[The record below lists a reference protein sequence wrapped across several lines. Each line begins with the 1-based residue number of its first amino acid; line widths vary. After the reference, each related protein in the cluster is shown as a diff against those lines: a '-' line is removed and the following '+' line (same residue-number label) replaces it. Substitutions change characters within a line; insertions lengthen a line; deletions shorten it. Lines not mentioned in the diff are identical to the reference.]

1 MPVEIPPGIALNP
14 PVDDPKPA
22 LAGFIPADNLQA
34 SMTEPDNSEPSFGG
48 AAQLDN
54 LSEKQKRQVET
65 QTRPSAALIHETIR
79 AEGVIELERTA
90 WALAASGFAAG
101 LSMGF
106 SFITQGLLEHI
117 LPAGPVRAAVA
128 PLGYTVGFL
137 IVVLGRQQLFTEN
150 TLTPVLPLL
159 HNRDGKTLGKVLR
172 LWAIVLTANLAG
184 ALAIAAILAH
194 VPLFEPG
201 VLDSLAS
208 LAEKTIKDGFGITF
222 ARAVFAG
229 WLIALMVWLLPA
241 AEGARP
247 TIITVITYVVALGQ
261 FSHIIAGSVDCAFL
275 VFFGAAGWDD
285 FVLRFFLPTFLGN
298 ICGGVALVA
307 ALNYGQVAPEVEHG
321 E

>member
-1 MPVEIPPGIALNP
+1 MPENDVN
-14 PVDDPKPA
+14 
-22 LAGFIPADNLQA
+22 
-34 SMTEPDNSEPSFGG
+34 EPSFGG
-48 AAQLDN
+48 AALLDH
-54 LSEKQKRQVET
+54 LSDKQKQQVET
-65 QTRPSAALIHETIR
+65 QTRPNAALIHETIR
-79 AEGVIELERTA
+79 AEGISELERAA

-101 LSMGF
+101 LSIGF
-106 SFITQGLLEHI
+106 SFITQGLLEQA
-117 LPAGPVRAAVA
+117 LPPGPLRAVVS

-159 HNRDGKTLGKVLR
+159 HNRDRNTLLKVLR
-172 LWAIVLTANLAG
+172 LWAIVLPANLAG
-184 ALAIAAILAH
+184 ALIIAAILAY

-201 VLDSLAS
+201 VSGSLGV
-208 LAEKTIKDGFGITF
+208 LAHKTISDGFGATF

-247 TIITVITYVVALGQ
+247 TIIAIITYVIALAQ

-275 VFFGAAGWDD
+275 VFSGTAGWSD
-285 FVLRFFLPTFLGN
+285 FAYRFFLPTLAGN

-307 ALNYGQVAPEVEHG
+307 ALNYGQVAPEVESNK
-321 E
+321 

>member
-1 MPVEIPPGIALNP
+1 
-14 PVDDPKPA
+14 
-22 LAGFIPADNLQA
+22 
-34 SMTEPDNSEPSFGG
+34 MTDSTSEPSFGG

-54 LSEKQKRQVET
+54 LSEKQKQQVET
-65 QTRPSAALIHETIR
+65 QTRPNAALIHETIR
-79 AEGVIELERTA
+79 AEGVSELERAT
-90 WALAASGFAAG
+90 WALAASGLAAG

-106 SFITQGLLEHI
+106 SFITQALLENA
-117 LPAGPVRAAVA
+117 LPPGPARAVVA

-150 TLTPVLPLL
+150 TLTPILPLL
-159 HNRDGKTLGKVLR
+159 HNRDGRTFAKVLR
-172 LWAIVLTANLAG
+172 LWAIVLAANLAG
-184 ALAIAAILAH
+184 ALIIGAILAH

-201 VLDSLAS
+201 VHGNLVDLAS
-208 LAEKTIKDGFGITF
+208 KTIKDGFGQTF

-247 TIITVITYVVALGQ
+247 AIIMVITYVVALAQ

-275 VFFGAAGWDD
+275 VFTGAAGWDD
-285 FVLRFFLPTFLGN
+285 FVLRFFLPTLLGN

-307 ALNYGQVAPEVEHG
+307 ALNYGQVAREVENN